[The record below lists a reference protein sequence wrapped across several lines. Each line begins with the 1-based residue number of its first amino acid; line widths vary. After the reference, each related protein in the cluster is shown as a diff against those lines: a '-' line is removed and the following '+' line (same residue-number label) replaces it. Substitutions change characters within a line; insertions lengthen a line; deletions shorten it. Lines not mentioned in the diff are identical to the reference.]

1 MGEVLFAPLD
11 EPWPRRVIAGALA
24 VMANALLLGLI
35 LLTPRHMLDP
45 AEPDI
50 VEVILVELPV
60 ETEEVPAEE
69 RPLQD
74 IPVEQEAEPEA
85 ADSEPEDIQRA
96 PEPLA
101 PAESQAPADTIPED
115 EDEDDA
121 EQSRG
126 GGGGFLAF
134 EGDALSLPAGRGST
148 PMFLREVFC
157 QSSSA
162 ATREAAACPD
172 GPPEG
177 GWAYSDDG
185 TAEQLARVRAAYG
198 IGLTAE
204 EIRALFADRPLPT
217 RDLAGLGTTTNQHS
231 QATSS
236 SDSMRDSLPPLVPDP
251 AFGD

>member
-11 EPWPRRVIAGALA
+11 EPWPRRVFAGALA
-24 VMANALLLGLI
+24 VMANALLLALI
-35 LLTPRHMLDP
+35 LLAPRHMLDP
-45 AEPDI
+45 VEPDV
-50 VEVILVELPV
+50 VEVILVERPV
-60 ETEEVPAEE
+60 ETEEPPAEV
-69 RPLQD
+69 RPVQD
-74 IPVEQEAEPEA
+74 IPVEQEAEPET
-85 ADSEPEDIQRA
+85 ADNA
-96 PEPLA
+96 PERPPQAPEQVA
-101 PAESQAPADTIPED
+101 PAESQARGETIPED
-115 EDEDDA
+115 EDEDEI

-177 GWAYSDDG
+177 GWAYSDHG

-204 EIRALFADRPLPT
+204 EIRALFADRPIPA

-231 QATSS
+231 QATSAA
-236 SDSMRDSLPPLVPDP
+236 DSMRDSLPPLVPDP

>member
-11 EPWPRRVIAGALA
+11 KPWPRRVIAGALA
-24 VMANALLLGLI
+24 VMANALLLALI

-45 AEPDI
+45 AEPDV

-60 ETEEVPAEE
+60 ETEEAPAEE
-69 RPLQD
+69 RPVQD
-74 IPVEQEAEPEA
+74 TPVEQEAEPEA
-85 ADSEPEDIQRA
+85 DDNAPEDTSQA
-96 PEPLA
+96 PEPVA
-101 PAESQAPADTIPED
+101 PAATQAPADTIAED

-177 GWAYSDDG
+177 GWAYSDHG

-198 IGLTAE
+198 IGLRAE
-204 EIRALFADRPLPT
+204 EIRALFADRPIPA

-236 SDSMRDSLPPLVPDP
+236 ADSMRDSLPPLVPDP